1 MILRANWKEHR
12 EKIQRD
18 GLRIHPQSEETQ
30 KLWTS
35 IRSSYGIEGDESE
48 SILRVCAVDD
58 SFFDKTSPSFKQVDS
73 VGFIHLSQ
81 SCDIGTASGE
91 VMQYRTMRSYD

>member
-12 EKIQRD
+12 EEIQRD
-18 GLRIHPQSEETQ
+18 GLRIHPHSEETQ

-35 IRSSYGIEGDESE
+35 IRSSFGIKGDEAE

-73 VGFIHLSQ
+73 VGSIRLSQ
-81 SCDIGTASGE
+81 SYGIGVASGE
-91 VMQYRTMRSYD
+91 VV